1 MYEKQRQKDRNNQSE
16 IDRNKSNQRNQ
27 ILQADKENES

>member
-1 MYEKQRQKDRNNQSE
+1 MYEKQRQKNRDNQSE
-16 IDRNKSNQRNQ
+16 IDRDKSNQRDQ